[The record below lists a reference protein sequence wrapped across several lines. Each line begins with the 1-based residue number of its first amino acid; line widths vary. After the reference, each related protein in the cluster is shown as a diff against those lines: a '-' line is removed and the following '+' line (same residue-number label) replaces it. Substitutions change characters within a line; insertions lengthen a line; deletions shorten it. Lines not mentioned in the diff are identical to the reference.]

1 MGESRIENI
10 LEATIASEPYTEEA
24 QSRIEE
30 LLIEL
35 KAVIEG
41 GGGGGTSDYSQ
52 LENKPKINSVE
63 LDGNKTSADLGLVG
77 AGGTDYFVYNG
88 IRIYVS
94 ATEPTGTIPDG
105 AVWIPAGVVN
115 P

>member
-10 LEATIASEPYTEEA
+10 LEATIESEAYTEQP
-24 QSRIEE
+24 QSRIEA

-41 GGGGGTSDYSQ
+41 GGSGGTSDYTD
-52 LENKPKINSVE
+52 LENKPQINGHE
-63 LDGNKTSADLGLVG
+63 LNGNKTGEDLELLSEH
-77 AGGTDYFVYNG
+77 GGYTIING
-88 IRIYVS
+88 IRVYIS

-105 AVWIPAGVVN
+105 SIWLGGVI
-115 P
+115 